1 MEKPALGLDKFI
13 QVGFFLFFVFVC
25 FFVFVLL
32 QEMVCHLIEVLMMNF

>member
-13 QVGFFLFFVFVC
+13 QVGFFCFFFVC